1 MSLRPVSAL
10 RLERFCHFDT
20 QNPGLSRKQANPLP
34 CGTRLASDS
43 RFDLFDVEKIS
54 FRMLYLPI
62 LLYLVTNVSC
72 ESLRGRVA
80 FDNWKSMN
88 RTVGIRDA
96 WHPQTKQDRD
106 AILLELEQVL
116 ASPHFCN
123 SKRYPALLQYVVENT
138 LAGKSDLLKERT
150 LGVEVFDRHP
160 SYDTNADTIVRYTAG
175 EVRKRLS
182 LYYHELD
189 QKPLIQISLPA
200 GSYIPEFLHSQ
211 DCSEE
216 GAKPL
221 GSSAPSPFV
230 RSELSHS
237 PISDPVSPSHSS
249 DSLLPWSPA
258 NSGLLPNGITEV
270 QPAAAPGQTGAF
282 HRRSI
287 WLGIGGMLAVALL
300 AVAGWR
306 YHAAAPRTPLE
317 DFWAPLLRD
326 QRTVLVCSGGVV
338 FKDGN
343 FSGVITAGKDIDYP
357 FISSQIASAI
367 ARVSGIVER
376 HGATIDLQFSAS
388 TPLTQLREQ
397 PVVLL
402 GGYNNQWTLR
412 LLDPLP
418 FHFASEPDESIVDRA
433 QPLLHWTRDKSQPYS
448 SADDYALV
456 ARFRDPTTDSWILV
470 LAGLGRNGTEAAAQF
485 VTSPRY
491 MQLLRNQA
499 GNDFSNRDVEALL
512 KVSVIDGKTGA
523 PSILAVREW

>member
-1 MSLRPVSAL
+1 
-10 RLERFCHFDT
+10 
-20 QNPGLSRKQANPLP
+20 
-34 CGTRLASDS
+34 
-43 RFDLFDVEKIS
+43 
-54 FRMLYLPI
+54 
-62 LLYLVTNVSC
+62 
-72 ESLRGRVA
+72 
-80 FDNWKSMN
+80 MN

-123 SKRYPALLQYVVENT
+123 SKRYPALLRYVVENT

-150 LGVEVFDRHP
+150 LGVEVFDRNP

-189 QKPLIQISLPA
+189 RKPLIQISLPA

-211 DCSEE
+211 DSSED
-216 GAKPL
+216 GTKPL
-221 GSSAPSPFV
+221 TSSASAPLV
-230 RSELSHS
+230 RSESIH
-237 PISDPVSPSHSS
+237 DPLGATQTS
-249 DSLLPWSPA
+249 DSLLPWPPE
-258 NSGLLPNGITEV
+258 NSGLLPNRMTEV
-270 QPAAAPGQTGAF
+270 QPAAAPGQMRAF
-282 HRRSI
+282 NRRSV
-287 WLGIGGMLAVALL
+287 WLGIGTTLVIAMLAA
-300 AVAGWR
+300 AGWR
-306 YHAAAPRTPLE
+306 YHAAIPRTPLE

-338 FKDGN
+338 FKNGN

-357 FISSQIASAI
+357 FVSSQIASSI

-402 GGYNNQWTLR
+402 GGYNNQWTMR

-418 FHFASEPDESIVDRA
+418 FHFASEPDEWIVDRA

-456 ARFRDPTTDSWILV
+456 ARFRDSTTDSWILV

-491 MQLLRNQA
+491 MQLLRSQV
-499 GNDFSNRDVEALL
+499 GSDFSNRDVEALL
-512 KVSVIDGKTGA
+512 KVSVIEGKTGA